1 MAPRLNGTTTRVRV
15 SGPCA
20 VAHLPAAERRLMVT
34 PPSTKKGQKRRI
46 HCLVEGISRNILS
59 QKDGESREKH
69 DGTKLTSINTH
80 PTTSHQP

>member
-34 PPSTKKGQKRRI
+34 PPSAKKGRKFW
-46 HCLVEGISRNILS
+46 
-59 QKDGESREKH
+59 REMPFY
-69 DGTKLTSINTH
+69 LIFE
-80 PTTSHQP
+80 

>member
-34 PPSTKKGQKRRI
+34 PPSPQKRQKRWI
-46 HCLVEGISRNILS
+46 HCLFEGISRNMDW

-69 DGTKLTSINTH
+69 CTILDYMGL
-80 PTTSHQP
+80 PR

>member
-34 PPSTKKGQKRRI
+34 PPSAKKGPKCRI
-46 HCLVEGISRNILS
+46 ACLFNGGRFHRQY
-59 QKDGESREKH
+59 QKDAERIFRDKYN
-69 DGTKLTSINTH
+69 GTLHHGAS
-80 PTTSHQP
+80 